1 MNGRFLCVHAHFY
14 QPPRENPWLEAVE
27 VEDSAYPYHD
37 WNERITAEC
46 YAPNA
51 ACRILDGEGRIV
63 DITNNYAKIS
73 FNFGPTLLAWM
84 EEKAQDVY
92 SAIQSADK
100 LSRDQHHGHGS
111 AISQA
116 YNHMI
121 LPLANARDKHTQVL
135 WGIRDFEHRF
145 GRSPE
150 GMWLPEAAVNLD
162 SLETLASNGIKFTI
176 LSPHSAH
183 MVRRIGESE
192 KDGRDVSGGQIDPSM
207 AYKVQLKSGKDIA
220 VFFYDGPVSRGIA
233 FENLLENGETFA
245 NRLMSIFSDSRDWP
259 QLAHIATDGETYGHH
274 KPHGDMALAYAL
286 KFIDDNKRATLTNYS
301 EFLEQHPPT
310 HEAQIFDNSSWSCA
324 HGVERWRSNCGCNS
338 GMHTGWNQ
346 NWRAPLREALDWLRD
361 ALVPIY
367 EEKGREVFQD
377 PWRARDEYIRVI
389 LDRSS
394 QNVCEFLKKVS
405 GRSLSSEEKLRA
417 LKLLELQRHAML
429 MYTSCGWFFDELSGL
444 ETVQTIQYAARALQ
458 LAVQLT
464 GNANLETEFVERL
477 GRAKSNIPENQDGEH
492 VYKQFV
498 KPVML
503 DLKGVGA
510 HFAVSSLFSDAGP
523 EQRIYCYTIARQ
535 DFCTL
540 TSGKTRLVVG
550 RAHIASDITTE
561 SADISFGVVHL
572 GDHNIAGGVR
582 EFVGEEFYQATTKE
596 ITQAFECGDFAELV
610 RVVDK
615 EYGSGSYTLKFL
627 FRDEQRKI
635 VGQILNS
642 ALEEA
647 EHVYRQLY
655 ENRAPLMRFVTALG
669 MPPIRRFQVAAEF
682 TLNSDILKTV
692 ESNNLN
698 IQEMKTLLDEAKRT
712 DIPLDG
718 TTLEFA
724 IRNKLQAMAEQLHA
738 KPLDTELLEILDAAV
753 GVAEAAPFPV
763 RYWTVQNIYFDVL
776 KNVYPQVRDKKV
788 NPPIDFEKWVALFR
802 SLGDKLSIRVE

>member
-27 VEDSAYPYHD
+27 VQDSAYPYHD

-73 FNFGPTLLAWM
+73 FNFGPTLLAWL
-84 EEKAQDVY
+84 EEKAPSVY
-92 SAIQSADK
+92 SSIQSADK
-100 LSRDQHHGHGS
+100 LSRDQHQGHGS
-111 AISQA
+111 AISQT

-121 LPLANARDKHTQVL
+121 LPLANTRDKQTQVV

-145 GRSPE
+145 GRSPD

-162 SLETLASNGIKFTI
+162 SLEALASNGIKFTI

-183 MVRRIGESE
+183 MVRRIGEE
-192 KDGRDVSGGQIDPSM
+192 EWRETTDGRIDPSM
-207 AYKVQLKSGKDIA
+207 AYKVHLESGKDIA

-233 FENLLENGETFA
+233 FENLLENGETLA
-245 NRLMSIFSDSRDWP
+245 NRLMSIFSDSRGQP

-286 KFIDDNKRATLTNYS
+286 RFIEENKLATLTNYS
-301 EFLEQHPPT
+301 EFLEQHPPA
-310 HEAQIFDNSSWSCA
+310 HEARIFDNSSWSCA

-338 GMHTGWNQ
+338 GTHAEWNQ
-346 NWRAPLREALDWLRD
+346 NWRAPLREAMDWLRD
-361 ALVPIY
+361 ALIPLY
-367 EEKGREVFQD
+367 EQQGGEVFQD

-389 LDRSS
+389 LDRSPK
-394 QNVCEFLKKVS
+394 NVCDFLHQVS
-405 GRSLSSEEKLRA
+405 GRVLSPDEKLRA

-444 ETVQTIQYAARALQ
+444 ETVQAIQYAARAVQ
-458 LAVQLT
+458 LASHLT
-464 GNANLETEFVERL
+464 GSTNLETEFVERL
-477 GRAKSNIPENQDGEH
+477 ARAKSNISENQDGRR
-492 VYKQFV
+492 VYEQFV

-510 HFAVSSLFSDAGP
+510 HFAVSSLFSDAGS
-523 EQRIYCYTIARQ
+523 EQHIYCYTISRR
-535 DFCTL
+535 DFRML
-540 TSGKTRLVVG
+540 SSGKARLVVG
-550 RAHIASDITTE
+550 HARISSDITTE

-582 EFVGEEFYQATTKE
+582 EFAGEEAYQSTKKA
-596 ITQAFECGDFAELV
+596 ITQAFERGDFTELV
-610 RVVDK
+610 RDVDK
-615 EYGSGSYTLKFL
+615 AYGSGSYTLKFL

-635 VGQILNS
+635 VSQILDS

-655 ENRAPLMRFVTALG
+655 TNRAPLMRFVTALG

-682 TLNSDILKTV
+682 TLNSDILRTI
-692 ESNNLN
+692 ESGNLN
-698 IQEMKTLLDEAKRT
+698 IQEMQTLLDEAKRT
-712 DIPLDG
+712 GIPLDG

-724 IRNKLQAMAEQLHA
+724 LRKKLQSMAAQLRA
-738 KPLDTELLEILDAAV
+738 NPQDLNLLESLDAAV
-753 GVAEAAPFPV
+753 GVANAAPFRV
-763 RYWTVQNIYFDVL
+763 HYWTVQNIYFDIL
-776 KNVYPQVRDKKV
+776 KNVYPQIRDRKAE
-788 NPPIDFEKWVALFR
+788 PPIDFERWLALFR
-802 SLGDKLSIRVE
+802 SLGARLSIRVD

>member
-1 MNGRFLCVHAHFY
+1 MKDRFLCVHAHFY

-27 VEDSAYPYHD
+27 VQDSAYPYHD

-51 ACRILDGEGRIV
+51 ACRILDSEGRIV

-73 FNFGPTLLAWM
+73 FNFGPTLLAWL
-84 EEKAQDVY
+84 EEKAPSVY
-92 SAIQSADK
+92 SSIQSADK

-121 LPLANARDKHTQVL
+121 LPLANARDKHTQVV

-162 SLETLASNGIKFTI
+162 SLEALASNGIKFTI

-183 MVRRIGESE
+183 MVRRIGEE
-192 KDGRDVSGGQIDPSM
+192 GWHEVRDGRVDPSM
-207 AYKVQLKSGKDIA
+207 AYKVHLESGKDIA

-274 KPHGDMALAYAL
+274 KPHGDMALAYSL
-286 KFIDDNKRATLTNYS
+286 RFIEENKLATLTNYS

-310 HEAQIFDNSSWSCA
+310 HEARIFDNSSWSCA

-338 GMHTGWNQ
+338 GMHAEWNQ
-346 NWRAPLREALDWLRD
+346 NWRAPLREAMDWLRD
-361 ALVPIY
+361 TLLPTY
-367 EEKGREVFQD
+367 EQQGRDVFQD
-377 PWRARDEYIRVI
+377 PWCARDEYIRVI
-389 LDRSS
+389 LDRSPK
-394 QNVCEFLKKVS
+394 NVCDFLHQVS
-405 GRSLSSEEKLRA
+405 GRALTSDEKLRA
-417 LKLLELQRHAML
+417 LRLLELQRHAML

-444 ETVQTIQYAARALQ
+444 ETVQAIQYAARAVQ
-458 LAVQLT
+458 LASQLT
-464 GNANLETEFVERL
+464 GSTNLEAEFVERL
-477 GRAKSNIPENQDGEH
+477 ARAKSNIPENQDGKR
-492 VYKQFV
+492 VYEQFV

-510 HFAVSSLFSDAGP
+510 HFAVSSLFSDAGSG
-523 EQRIYCYTIARQ
+523 QHIYCYTISQR
-535 DFCTL
+535 DFRTL
-540 TSGKTRLVVG
+540 SSGKTRLVVG
-550 RAHIASDITTE
+550 HARISSDITTE

-582 EFVGEEFYQATTKE
+582 EFAGEEAYQSTTKE
-596 ITQAFECGDFAELV
+596 ITEGFERGDFAEVV

-615 EYGSGSYTLKFL
+615 AYGSGSYTLKFL

-635 VGQILNS
+635 VNQILDS

-655 ENRAPLMRFVTALG
+655 TNRAPLMRFVTALG

-682 TLNSDILKTV
+682 TLNSDILKTI
-692 ESNNLN
+692 ESDNLN
-698 IQEMKTLLDEAKRT
+698 IQEMQTLLEEAKRT
-712 DIPLDG
+712 EIPLDS

-724 IRNKLQAMAEQLHA
+724 LRKKLQLMAAQFRANPQDLN
-738 KPLDTELLEILDAAV
+738 LLETLDAAV
-753 GVAEAAPFPV
+753 SVANTAPFRV
-763 RYWTVQNIYFDVL
+763 HYWTVQNIYFDIL
-776 KNVYPQVRDKKV
+776 KNVYPQIRDRKAD
-788 NPPIDFEKWVALFR
+788 PPIDFERWLALFR
-802 SLGDKLSIRVE
+802 SLGARLSIRVD

>member
-1 MNGRFLCVHAHFY
+1 MNSRFLCVHAHFY

-27 VEDSAYPYHD
+27 VQDSAYPYHD
-37 WNERITAEC
+37 WNERITSEC

-51 ACRILDGEGRIV
+51 ACRILDGEGRIT

-73 FNFGPTLLAWM
+73 FNFGPTLLAWL
-84 EEKAQDVY
+84 EEKAPSVY
-92 SAIQSADK
+92 SSIASADK
-100 LSRDQHHGHGS
+100 ASRDEHHGHGS

-121 LPLANARDKHTQVL
+121 LPLANPRDRHTQAV

-145 GRSPE
+145 GRTPD

-162 SLETLASNGIKFTI
+162 SLETLASNGIEFTI

-183 MVRRIGESE
+183 MVRRIGE
-192 KDGRDVSGGQIDPSM
+192 KGWRDVGGGQIDPSM

-233 FENLLENGETFA
+233 FENLLDNGETFA
-245 NRLMSIFSDSRDWP
+245 NRLMSIFSDSRGRP

-286 KFIDDNKRATLTNYS
+286 RFIEENKLATLTNYS

-310 HEAQIFDNSSWSCA
+310 HEVRIFENSSWSCS
-324 HGVERWRSNCGCNS
+324 HGVERWRGNCGCNS
-338 GMHTGWNQ
+338 GMHAGWNQ
-346 NWRAPLREALDWLRD
+346 NWRAPLREAMDWLRD
-361 ALVPIY
+361 TLVPIY
-367 EEKGREVFQD
+367 EEKSRGVFQD

-389 LDRSS
+389 LDRSPK
-394 QNVCEFLKKVS
+394 NVCDFLHQVS
-405 GRSLSSEEKLRA
+405 GRGLSPGERLHALR
-417 LKLLELQRHAML
+417 LLELQRHAML

-444 ETVQTIQYAARALQ
+444 ETVQTIQYAARAVQ
-458 LAVQLT
+458 LASQLT
-464 GNANLETEFVERL
+464 GNVSLEPEFVARL
-477 GRAKSNIPENQDGEH
+477 ARAESNIPENQDGRL
-492 VYKQFV
+492 VYERFV

-510 HFAVSSLFSDAGP
+510 HFAISSLFTDAGP
-523 EQRIYCYTIARQ
+523 EQHTYCYTISRR
-535 DFCTL
+535 DFQTL
-540 TSGKTRLVVG
+540 SSGKTRLVVG
-550 RAHIASDITTE
+550 HAHISSDITTE
-561 SADISFGVVHL
+561 SEDVSFGVVHL
-572 GDHNIAGGVR
+572 GDHNITGGVR
-582 EFVGEEFYQATTKE
+582 EFAGEEAYQATTLQ
-596 ITQAFECGDFAELV
+596 ITQAFERGDFAELV

-635 VGQILNS
+635 VGQILDS

-655 ENRAPLMRFVTALG
+655 ENRAPLMRFINALG

-682 TLNSDILKTV
+682 TLNSDILKTI
-692 ESNNLN
+692 ESGILN
-698 IQEMKTLLDEAKRT
+698 IQEMKTLLDEAQRT
-712 DIPLDG
+712 GVPLDG

-724 IRNKLQAMAEQLHA
+724 LRNKLQALAAQFRADPHA
-738 KPLDTELLEILDAAV
+738 VELLETLDAAV
-753 GVAEAAPFPV
+753 GVAKTAPFRV
-763 RYWTVQNIYFDVL
+763 RYWTVQNIYFDIL
-776 KNVYPQVRDKKV
+776 KNVYPQVRDKKIQ
-788 NPPIDFEKWVALFR
+788 PPIDFEKWLGLFR
-802 SLGDKLSIRVE
+802 SLGDKLSIRVV

>member
-1 MNGRFLCVHAHFY
+1 LKDRFLCVHAHFY

-27 VEDSAYPYHD
+27 VQDSAYPYHD

-51 ACRILDGEGRIV
+51 ACRILDGKGRIV

-73 FNFGPTLLAWM
+73 FNFGPTLLAWL
-84 EEKAQDVY
+84 EEKAPSVY
-92 SAIQSADK
+92 SSIQSADK

-121 LPLANARDKHTQVL
+121 LPLANARDKQTQVV

-162 SLETLASNGIKFTI
+162 SLEALASNGIKFTI

-183 MVRRIGESE
+183 MVRRIGEE
-192 KDGRDVSGGQIDPSM
+192 VWQEVTDGRIDPSM
-207 AYKVQLKSGKDIA
+207 AYKVHLESGKDIA

-286 KFIDDNKRATLTNYS
+286 RFIEGNKRATLTNYS
-301 EFLEQHPPT
+301 EFLEQHPPA

-324 HGVERWRSNCGCNS
+324 HGIERWHSNCGCSS
-338 GMHTGWNQ
+338 GMHAEWNQ
-346 NWRAPLREALDWLRD
+346 NWRAPLREAMDWLRD
-361 ALVPIY
+361 TLIPIY
-367 EEKGREVFQD
+367 EQQGREVFQD

-389 LDRSS
+389 LDRSPK
-394 QNVCEFLKKVS
+394 NVCDFLHKVS
-405 GRSLSSEEKLRA
+405 GRALSPDEKLRA

-444 ETVQTIQYAARALQ
+444 ETVQAIQYAARAVQ
-458 LAVQLT
+458 LAFQLT
-464 GNANLETEFVERL
+464 GNTNLEAEFVERL
-477 GRAKSNIPENQDGEH
+477 ARAKSNIPENQDGKR
-492 VYKQFV
+492 VYEQFV

-510 HFAVSSLFSDAGP
+510 HFAVSSLFSDAGS
-523 EQRIYCYTIARQ
+523 EQHIYCYTISQQ
-535 DFCTL
+535 DFRTL
-540 TSGKTRLVVG
+540 SSGKTRLVVG
-550 RAHIASDITTE
+550 HARISSDITTE
-561 SADISFGVVHL
+561 SADISFGVMHL

-582 EFVGEEFYQATTKE
+582 EFAGQEAYESTTKE
-596 ITQAFECGDFAELV
+596 ITEAFERGDFAEVV

-615 EYGSGSYTLKFL
+615 AYGSGSYTLKFL

-635 VGQILNS
+635 VNQILDS

-655 ENRAPLMRFVTALG
+655 TNRAPLMRFVTALG
-669 MPPIRRFQVAAEF
+669 VPPIRRFQVAAEF
-682 TLNSDILKTV
+682 TLNSDILKTI
-692 ESNNLN
+692 ESDNLN
-698 IQEMKTLLDEAKRT
+698 IQEMQTLLEEAKRT
-712 DIPLDG
+712 GIPLDG

-724 IRNKLQAMAEQLHA
+724 LRKKLQSVAAQFHA
-738 KPLDTELLEILDAAV
+738 NPQDLNLLESLDSAV
-753 GVAEAAPFPV
+753 GLANSAPFRV
-763 RYWTVQNIYFDVL
+763 HYWTVQNIYFDIL
-776 KNVYPQVRDKKV
+776 KNVYPQIRDRKAD
-788 NPPIDFEKWVALFR
+788 PPLDFERWLALFR
-802 SLGDKLSIRVE
+802 SLGARLSIRVD

>member
-1 MNGRFLCVHAHFY
+1 MTDRFLCVHAHFY

-27 VEDSAYPYHD
+27 VQDSAYPYHD

-51 ACRILDGEGRIV
+51 ACRILDGDGRIV

-73 FNFGPTLLAWM
+73 FNFGPTLLAWL
-84 EEKAQDVY
+84 EEKAPSVY
-92 SAIQSADK
+92 SSIQSADK
-100 LSRDQHHGHGS
+100 LSSDQHHGRGS

-116 YNHMI
+116 YNHII
-121 LPLANARDKHTQVL
+121 LPLANARDKYTQVV

-162 SLETLASNGIKFTI
+162 SLEALALNGIKFTI

-183 MVRRIGESE
+183 MVRRIGEE
-192 KDGRDVSGGQIDPSM
+192 KWRDVGDGRVDPSM
-207 AYKVQLKSGKDIA
+207 VYKVHLESGKEIA

-274 KPHGDMALAYAL
+274 KLHGDMALAYAL
-286 KFIDDNKRATLTNYS
+286 RFIEENKLAILTNYS

-310 HEAQIFDNSSWSCA
+310 HEARIFDNSSWSCA

-338 GMHTGWNQ
+338 GMHAGWNQ
-346 NWRAPLREALDWLRD
+346 NWRAPLREAMDWLRD
-361 ALVPIY
+361 TLIPVY
-367 EEKGREVFQD
+367 EQQGREVFQD

-389 LDRSS
+389 LDRSPK
-394 QNVCEFLKKVS
+394 NVCDFLHQVS
-405 GRSLSSEEKLRA
+405 GRALSSDEKLRA

-429 MYTSCGWFFDELSGL
+429 MYTSCGWFFEELSGL
-444 ETVQTIQYAARALQ
+444 ETVQAIQYAARAVQ
-458 LAVQLT
+458 LASQLT
-464 GNANLETEFVERL
+464 GNTNLETEFVERL
-477 GRAKSNIPENQDGEH
+477 ARAKSNIPENQDGKH
-492 VYKQFV
+492 VYEQFV

-510 HFAVSSLFSDAGP
+510 HFAVSSLFSDAGS
-523 EQRIYCYTIARQ
+523 EQHIYCYTISQR
-535 DFCTL
+535 DFRTFS
-540 TSGKTRLVVG
+540 SGKTRLVVG
-550 RAHIASDITTE
+550 HAHISSDITTD

-582 EFVGEEFYQATTKE
+582 EFAGEEAYRSTTKG
-596 ITQAFECGDFAELV
+596 ITEAFERGDFAEVV

-615 EYGSGSYTLKFL
+615 AYGSGSYTLKFL

-635 VGQILNS
+635 VNQILDS

-655 ENRAPLMRFVTALG
+655 TNRAPLMRFVTALG

-682 TLNSDILKTV
+682 TLNSDILKTI
-692 ESNNLN
+692 ESGNLN
-698 IQEMKTLLDEAKRT
+698 IQEMQTLLDEAKRT
-712 DIPLDG
+712 EIPLDG

-724 IRNKLQAMAEQLHA
+724 LRKKLQSMAAQFHA
-738 KPLDTELLEILDAAV
+738 NPQNLNLLETLDAAV
-753 GVAEAAPFPV
+753 GVANTAPFRV
-763 RYWTVQNIYFDVL
+763 HYWTVQNIYFDIL
-776 KNVYPQVRDKKV
+776 KNVYPQIRDRKV
-788 NPPIDFEKWVALFR
+788 DPPIDFERWLALFR
-802 SLGDKLSIRVE
+802 SLGARLSIRVD

>member
-1 MNGRFLCVHAHFY
+1 MNDRFLCVHAHFY

-27 VEDSAYPYHD
+27 VQDSAYPYHD
-37 WNERITAEC
+37 WNERVTAEC

-73 FNFGPTLLAWM
+73 FNFGPTLLAWI
-84 EEKAQDVY
+84 EEKAPDVY
-92 SAIQSADK
+92 AAVLAADK

-121 LPLANARDKHTQVL
+121 LPLANERDKHTQVV

-162 SLETLASNGIKFTI
+162 SLEALASNGIKFTI

-183 MVRRIGESE
+183 MVRKAGAEE
-192 KDGRDVSGGQIDPSM
+192 WRDVSGGQIDPSM
-207 AYKVQLKSGKDIA
+207 AYRVELPSGKNIS

-233 FENLLENGETFA
+233 FENLLENGERFA
-245 NRLMSIFSDSRDWP
+245 NRLVGVFSDSREGP

-274 KPHGDMALAYAL
+274 KTHGDMALAYAL
-286 KFIDDNKRATLTNYS
+286 RFIEENKLAILTNYS
-301 EFLEQHPPT
+301 QFLDQHPPT
-310 HEAQIFDNSSWSCA
+310 HEARIFDNSSWSCA
-324 HGVERWRSNCGCNS
+324 HGVERWRGNCGCNS
-338 GMHTGWNQ
+338 GMHPGWNQ
-346 NWRAPLREALDWLRD
+346 NWRAPLREAMDWLRD
-361 ALVPIY
+361 TLIPIY
-367 EEKGREVFQD
+367 EEQGRQVFQD
-377 PWRARDEYIRVI
+377 PWKARDEYIRVI
-389 LDRSS
+389 LDRSPK
-394 QNVCEFLKKVS
+394 NVCDFFHQVAAHD
-405 GRSLSSEEKLRA
+405 LSPEERLRA

-458 LAVQLT
+458 LASQLARD
-464 GNANLETEFVERL
+464 ANLESEFVERL
-477 GRAKSNIPENQDGEH
+477 ARARSNISENQGGKR
-492 VYKQFV
+492 VYEQFV

-523 EQRIYCYTIARQ
+523 EQHTYCYTISRQ
-535 DFCTL
+535 DFRVL
-540 TSGKTRLVVG
+540 SSGKARLVVG
-550 RAHIASDITTE
+550 RAHISSDITTE
-561 SADISFGVVHL
+561 SANISFGVVHL
-572 GDHNIAGGVR
+572 GDHNITGGVR
-582 EFVGEEFYQATTKE
+582 DFAGDKEYQATVAE
-596 ITQAFECGDFAELV
+596 ITGAFERGDFAELI

-615 EYGSGSYTLKFL
+615 CYGSGAYTLKFL
-627 FRDEQRKI
+627 FRDEQRKV
-635 VGQILNS
+635 VGQILDS

-682 TLNSDILKTV
+682 TLNSDILKIV
-692 ESNNLN
+692 ESDNLN
-698 IQEMKTLLDEAKRT
+698 LQQMQTLLDEAKRT
-712 DIPLDG
+712 GVPLDG

-724 IRNKLQAMAEQLHA
+724 IRKRLEAVAVRFLANPSDFDLLQA
-738 KPLDTELLEILDAAV
+738 LDSAAAV
-753 GVAEAAPFPV
+753 AHLAPFPIQ
-763 RYWTVQNIYFDVL
+763 YWKVQNIYFDVMRT
-776 KNVYPQVRDKKV
+776 VYPQIHDKKLQSP
-788 NPPIDFEKWVALFR
+788 NESEKWLSLFR
-802 SLGDKLSIRVE
+802 SLGGKLSIRVE

>member
-27 VEDSAYPYHD
+27 VQDSAYPYHD

-73 FNFGPTLLAWM
+73 FNFGPTLLAWL
-84 EEKAQDVY
+84 EEKAPSVY
-92 SAIQSADK
+92 SSIQSADK
-100 LSRDQHHGHGS
+100 LSRDQHQGHGS

-121 LPLANARDKHTQVL
+121 LPLANARDKQTQVV

-145 GRSPE
+145 GRSPD

-162 SLETLASNGIKFTI
+162 SLEALASNDIKFTI
-176 LSPHSAH
+176 LSPHSAR
-183 MVRRIGESE
+183 MVRRIGEE
-192 KDGRDVSGGQIDPSM
+192 GWHETTDGRIDPSM
-207 AYKVQLKSGKDIA
+207 AYKVHLESGKGMA
-220 VFFYDGPVSRGIA
+220 VFFYDGPISRGIA
-233 FENLLENGETFA
+233 FENLLENGETLA
-245 NRLMSIFSDSRDWP
+245 NRLMSIFSDSREQP
-259 QLAHIATDGETYGHH
+259 QLAHVATDGETYGHH

-286 KFIDDNKRATLTNYS
+286 RFIEENKLAILTNYS

-310 HEAQIFDNSSWSCA
+310 HEARIFDNSSWSCA
-324 HGVERWRSNCGCNS
+324 HGIERWRSNCGCNS
-338 GMHTGWNQ
+338 GTHAEWNQ
-346 NWRAPLREALDWLRD
+346 NWRAPLREAMNWLRD
-361 ALVPIY
+361 ALIPIY
-367 EEKGREVFQD
+367 EQQGGKVFQD

-389 LDRSS
+389 LDRSPK
-394 QNVCEFLKKVS
+394 NVCDFLHQVS
-405 GRSLSSEEKLRA
+405 GRVLSPDEKLRA

-444 ETVQTIQYAARALQ
+444 ETVQAIQYAARAVQ
-458 LAVQLT
+458 LASQLT
-464 GNANLETEFVERL
+464 GSTNVETEFVERL
-477 GRAKSNIPENQDGEH
+477 ARAKSNIPENQDGKH
-492 VYKQFV
+492 VYEQFV

-510 HFAVSSLFSDAGP
+510 HFAVSSLFSDAGS
-523 EQRIYCYTIARQ
+523 EQHIYCYTISRR
-535 DFCTL
+535 DFRML
-540 TSGKTRLVVG
+540 SSGKARLVVG
-550 RAHIASDITTE
+550 HARISSDITTE

-582 EFVGEEFYQATTKE
+582 EFAGEEAYQSTKKA
-596 ITQAFECGDFAELV
+596 ITEAFERGDFTELV
-610 RVVDK
+610 RDVDK
-615 EYGSGSYTLKFL
+615 AYGSGSYTLKFL

-635 VGQILNS
+635 VSQILDS

-655 ENRAPLMRFVTALG
+655 TNRAPLMRFVTALG

-682 TLNSDILKTV
+682 TLNSDILRTI
-692 ESNNLN
+692 ESGNLN
-698 IQEMKTLLDEAKRT
+698 IQEMQTLLDEAKRT
-712 DIPLDG
+712 GVPLDG

-724 IRNKLQAMAEQLHA
+724 LRKKLQSMAAQFRANPQNLN
-738 KPLDTELLEILDAAV
+738 LLESLDAAV
-753 GVAEAAPFPV
+753 GVANTAPFRV
-763 RYWTVQNIYFDVL
+763 HYWTVQNIYFDIL
-776 KNVYPQVRDKKV
+776 KNVYPQIRDRKAE
-788 NPPIDFEKWVALFR
+788 PPIDFEKWLAVFR
-802 SLGDKLSIRVE
+802 SLGARLSIRVD

>member
-1 MNGRFLCVHAHFY
+1 LKDHFLCVHAHFY

-27 VEDSAYPYHD
+27 VQDSAYPYHD

-73 FNFGPTLLAWM
+73 FNFGPTLLAWL
-84 EEKAQDVY
+84 EEKAPSVY
-92 SAIQSADK
+92 SSIQSADK

-121 LPLANARDKHTQVL
+121 LPLANARDKQTQVV

-150 GMWLPEAAVNLD
+150 GMWLPEAAVDLD
-162 SLETLASNGIKFTI
+162 SLEALASNGIKFTI

-183 MVRRIGESE
+183 MVRRIGEE
-192 KDGRDVSGGQIDPSM
+192 VWQEVTDGRIDPSM
-207 AYKVQLKSGKDIA
+207 AYKVHLESGKDIA

-286 KFIDDNKRATLTNYS
+286 RFIEENKRATLTNYS
-301 EFLEQHPPT
+301 EFLEQHPPA
-310 HEAQIFDNSSWSCA
+310 HEAQIFGNSSWSCA
-324 HGVERWRSNCGCNS
+324 HGIERWHSNCGCSS
-338 GMHTGWNQ
+338 GMHAEWNQ
-346 NWRAPLREALDWLRD
+346 NWRAPLREAMDWLRD
-361 ALVPIY
+361 TLIPIY
-367 EEKGREVFQD
+367 EQQGREVFQD

-389 LDRSS
+389 LDRSPK
-394 QNVCEFLKKVS
+394 NVCDFLHKVS
-405 GRSLSSEEKLRA
+405 GRALSPDEKLRA

-444 ETVQTIQYAARALQ
+444 ETVQAIQYAARAVQ
-458 LAVQLT
+458 LAFQLT
-464 GNANLETEFVERL
+464 GNTNLEAEFVERL
-477 GRAKSNIPENQDGEH
+477 ARAKSNIPENQDGKR
-492 VYKQFV
+492 VYEQFV

-510 HFAVSSLFSDAGP
+510 HFAVSSLFSDAGS
-523 EQRIYCYTIARQ
+523 EQHIYCYTISQQ
-535 DFCTL
+535 DFRTL
-540 TSGKTRLVVG
+540 SSGKTRLVVG
-550 RAHIASDITTE
+550 HARISSDITTE
-561 SADISFGVVHL
+561 SADISFGVMHL

-582 EFVGEEFYQATTKE
+582 EFAGQEAYESTTKE
-596 ITQAFECGDFAELV
+596 ITEAFERGDFAEVV

-615 EYGSGSYTLKFL
+615 AYGSGSYTLKFL

-635 VGQILNS
+635 VNQILDS

-655 ENRAPLMRFVTALG
+655 TNRAPLMRFVTALG
-669 MPPIRRFQVAAEF
+669 VPPIRRFQVAAEF
-682 TLNSDILKTV
+682 TLNSDILKTI
-692 ESNNLN
+692 ESDNLN
-698 IQEMKTLLDEAKRT
+698 IQEMQTLLDEARRT
-712 DIPLDG
+712 GIPLDG

-724 IRNKLQAMAEQLHA
+724 FRKKLQSMAAQFHA
-738 KPLDTELLEILDAAV
+738 SPKDLNLLETLDAAV
-753 GVAEAAPFPV
+753 GLANSAPFRV
-763 RYWTVQNIYFDVL
+763 HYWTVQNIYFDIL
-776 KNVYPQVRDKKV
+776 KNVYPQIRDRKTD
-788 NPPIDFEKWVALFR
+788 PPLDFERWLALFS
-802 SLGDKLSIRVE
+802 SLGVRLSIRVD

>member
-1 MNGRFLCVHAHFY
+1 MKDRFLCVHAHFY

-27 VEDSAYPYHD
+27 VQDSAYPYHD

-73 FNFGPTLLAWM
+73 FNFGPTLLAWL
-84 EEKAQDVY
+84 EEKAPRVY
-92 SAIQSADK
+92 SSVQSADK

-121 LPLANARDKHTQVL
+121 VPLANARDKHTQVV

-162 SLETLASNGIKFTI
+162 SLEALASNGIKFTI

-183 MVRRIGESE
+183 MVRRIGEE
-192 KDGRDVSGGQIDPSM
+192 EWHEVNDGRIDPSM
-207 AYKVQLKSGKDIA
+207 AYKVHLESGKDIA

-245 NRLMSIFSDSRDWP
+245 NRLMSIFSDSRDRP

-286 KFIDDNKRATLTNYS
+286 RFIEENKLATLTNYS
-301 EFLEQHPPT
+301 EFLERHPPAQ
-310 HEAQIFDNSSWSCA
+310 EARIFDNSSWSCA
-324 HGVERWRSNCGCNS
+324 HGIERWRSNCGCNS
-338 GMHTGWNQ
+338 GMHAEWNQ
-346 NWRAPLREALDWLRD
+346 NWRAPLREAMDWLRD
-361 ALVPIY
+361 ALLPIY
-367 EEKGREVFQD
+367 EQQGGEVFQD

-389 LDRSS
+389 LDRSPK
-394 QNVCEFLKKVS
+394 NVCDFLHQVS
-405 GRSLSSEEKLRA
+405 GRTLSPDERLRA

-444 ETVQTIQYAARALQ
+444 ETVQAIQYAARAVQ
-458 LAVQLT
+458 LASQLT
-464 GNANLETEFVERL
+464 GNTNLETEFVERL
-477 GRAKSNIPENQDGEH
+477 ARAKSNIPENQDGKR
-492 VYKQFV
+492 VYEQFV

-510 HFAVSSLFSDAGP
+510 HFAVSSLFSDAGS
-523 EQRIYCYTIARQ
+523 EQHIYCYSISQRE
-535 DFCTL
+535 FRTL
-540 TSGKTRLVVG
+540 SSGKTRLVVG
-550 RAHIASDITTE
+550 HARISSDITTE

-582 EFVGEEFYQATTKE
+582 EFAGEEAYQSTTKE
-596 ITQAFECGDFAELV
+596 ITEAFERGDLAELV

-615 EYGSGSYTLKFL
+615 AYGSGSYTLKFL

-635 VGQILNS
+635 VNQILDS

-655 ENRAPLMRFVTALG
+655 TNRAPLMRFVTALG

-682 TLNSDILKTV
+682 TLNSDILKTI
-692 ESNNLN
+692 ESDNLN
-698 IQEMKTLLDEAKRT
+698 IQEMQTLLDEAKRT
-712 DIPLDG
+712 EIPLDS

-724 IRNKLQAMAEQLHA
+724 LRKKLQSMAAQFHA
-738 KPLDTELLEILDAAV
+738 NPQDLNLLESLDAAV
-753 GVAEAAPFPV
+753 GVANTAPFRV
-763 RYWTVQNIYFDVL
+763 HYWTVQNIYFDIL
-776 KNVYPQVRDKKV
+776 KNVYPQIRDRKAD
-788 NPPIDFEKWVALFR
+788 PPLDFERWLALFR
-802 SLGDKLSIRVE
+802 SLGTRLSIRVD

>member
-1 MNGRFLCVHAHFY
+1 LNDRFPCVHAHFY

-27 VEDSAYPYHD
+27 VQDSAYPYHD

-73 FNFGPTLLAWM
+73 FNFGPTLLAWL
-84 EEKAQDVY
+84 EEKAPGVY
-92 SAIQSADK
+92 ASIQSADK

-121 LPLANARDKHTQVL
+121 LPLANARDKHTQVV
-135 WGIRDFEHRF
+135 WGIRDFERRF

-162 SLETLASNGIKFTI
+162 SLEALASNGIKFTI

-183 MVRRIGESE
+183 MVRRIGEEEWHEVS
-192 KDGRDVSGGQIDPSM
+192 DGRIDPSV
-207 AYKVQLKSGKDIA
+207 AYKVHLESGKDIA

-286 KFIDDNKRATLTNYS
+286 RFIEENKLAILTNYS

-310 HEAQIFDNSSWSCA
+310 HEARIFNNSSWSCA

-338 GMHTGWNQ
+338 GMHAGWNQ
-346 NWRAPLREALDWLRD
+346 NWRAPLREAMDWLRD
-361 ALVPIY
+361 ALIPTY
-367 EEKGREVFQD
+367 EQQGHEVFQD

-389 LDRSS
+389 LDRSPK
-394 QNVCEFLKKVS
+394 NVCDFLRQVS
-405 GRSLSSEEKLRA
+405 GRALSPDEKLRA

-444 ETVQTIQYAARALQ
+444 ETVQAIQYAARAVQ
-458 LAVQLT
+458 LASQLT

-477 GRAKSNIPENQDGEH
+477 ARAKSNIPENQDGKH
-492 VYKQFV
+492 VYEQFV

-510 HFAVSSLFSDAGP
+510 HFAVSSLFSDAGS
-523 EQRIYCYTIARQ
+523 EQHIYCYTISQR
-535 DFCTL
+535 DFRTL
-540 TSGKTRLVVG
+540 SSGKTRLVLG
-550 RAHIASDITTE
+550 HARISSDITTE

-582 EFVGEEFYQATTKE
+582 EFAGEEAYQSTKKE
-596 ITQAFECGDFAELV
+596 ITEAFERGDFAELV

-615 EYGSGSYTLKFL
+615 AYGSGSYTLKFL

-635 VGQILNS
+635 VNQILDS

-655 ENRAPLMRFVTALG
+655 TNRAPLMRFVTALG

-682 TLNSDILKTV
+682 TLNSDILKTI
-692 ESNNLN
+692 ESGNLN
-698 IQEMKTLLDEAKRT
+698 IQEMQTLLDEAKRT
-712 DIPLDG
+712 GVPLDG

-724 IRNKLQAMAEQLHA
+724 LRKKLQSMAAQFHA
-738 KPLDTELLEILDAAV
+738 NSQDLNLLEALYAAV
-753 GVAEAAPFPV
+753 CVANTAPFRV
-763 RYWTVQNIYFDVL
+763 HYWTVQNIYFDIL
-776 KNVYPQVRDKKV
+776 KNVYPQIRDRKAD
-788 NPPIDFEKWVALFR
+788 PPIDFEKWLALFR
-802 SLGDKLSIRVE
+802 SLGARLSIRVD

>member
-1 MNGRFLCVHAHFY
+1 MNSRFLCVHAHFY

-27 VEDSAYPYHD
+27 VQDSAYPYHD
-37 WNERITAEC
+37 WNERITSEC

-51 ACRILDGEGRIV
+51 ACRILDGEGRIT

-73 FNFGPTLLAWM
+73 FNFGPTLLAWL
-84 EEKAQDVY
+84 EEKAPSVY
-92 SAIQSADK
+92 SSIRDADK

-121 LPLANARDKHTQVL
+121 LPLANPRDRHTQVV

-145 GRSPE
+145 GRTPD
-150 GMWLPEAAVNLD
+150 GMWLPETAVNLD
-162 SLETLASNGIKFTI
+162 SLETLASNGIRFTI

-183 MVRRIGESE
+183 MERRIGEKE
-192 KDGRDVSGGQIDPSM
+192 WRDVSGGQVDPSM

-233 FENLLENGETFA
+233 FENLLENGEAFA
-245 NRLMSIFSDSRDWP
+245 NRLMTIFSDSRDRP

-286 KFIDDNKRATLTNYS
+286 RFIEENKLASLTNYS

-310 HEAQIFDNSSWSCA
+310 HEAQIFENSSWSCS

-338 GMHTGWNQ
+338 GMHAGWNQ
-346 NWRAPLREALDWLRD
+346 NWRAPLREAMDWLRD
-361 ALVPIY
+361 TLVPIY
-367 EEKGREVFQD
+367 EEMGRGVFQD

-394 QNVCEFLKKVS
+394 KNVCDFLHQVS
-405 GRSLSSEEKLRA
+405 GRGLSPEERLHA

-444 ETVQTIQYAARALQ
+444 ETVQTIQYAARSVQ
-458 LAVQLT
+458 LASQLT
-464 GNANLETEFVERL
+464 GNASLEPEFVERL
-477 GRAKSNIPENQDGEH
+477 GRAKSNIPENQDGKR
-492 VYKQFV
+492 VYEQFV

-523 EQRIYCYTIARQ
+523 EQHTYCYTISRR
-535 DFCTL
+535 DFQTL
-540 TSGKTRLVVG
+540 SSGKTRLVVG
-550 RAHIASDITTE
+550 HAHISSDITTE
-561 SADISFGVVHL
+561 SEDVSFGVVHL
-572 GDHNIAGGVR
+572 GDHNITGGVR
-582 EFVGEEFYQATTKE
+582 EFAGEEAYQATTLQ
-596 ITQAFECGDFAELV
+596 ITQAFERGDFAQLV

-635 VGQILNS
+635 VGQILDS

-655 ENRAPLMRFVTALG
+655 ENRAPLMRFINALG
-669 MPPIRRFQVAAEF
+669 MPPVRRFQVAAEF
-682 TLNSDILKTV
+682 TLNSDLLKTI
-692 ESNNLN
+692 ESGNLK
-698 IQEMKTLLDEAKRT
+698 IQEMKTLLEEAQRT
-712 DIPLDG
+712 GVPLDA

-724 IRNKLQAMAEQLHA
+724 LRKKLEALAAELRANPQ
-738 KPLDTELLEILDAAV
+738 DVELLETLDAAV
-753 GVAEAAPFPV
+753 GVAKASPFPV
-763 RYWTVQNIYFDVL
+763 RFWTVQNIYFDIL
-776 KNVYPQVRDKKV
+776 KDVYPQIRDKKIQ
-788 NPPIDFEKWVALFR
+788 PPIDHEKWLGLFR
-802 SLGDKLSIRVE
+802 SLGDKLSIRVV

>member
-27 VEDSAYPYHD
+27 VQDSAYPYHD

-73 FNFGPTLLAWM
+73 FNFGPTLLAWL
-84 EEKAQDVY
+84 EEKAPSVY
-92 SAIQSADK
+92 SSIQSADK
-100 LSRDQHHGHGS
+100 LSRDQHQGHGS

-121 LPLANARDKHTQVL
+121 LPLANARDKHTQVV

-162 SLETLASNGIKFTI
+162 SLEALASNGIKFTI

-183 MVRRIGESE
+183 MVRRIGEE
-192 KDGRDVSGGQIDPSM
+192 EWHDVGDGRIDPSM
-207 AYKVQLKSGKDIA
+207 AYKVHLESGKDIA

-245 NRLMSIFSDSRDWP
+245 NRLMSIFSDSRDRP

-274 KPHGDMALAYAL
+274 KSHGDMALAYAL
-286 KFIDDNKRATLTNYS
+286 RFIEENKRAILTNYS
-301 EFLEQHPPT
+301 EFLEEHPPT

-338 GMHTGWNQ
+338 GMHAGWNQ
-346 NWRAPLREALDWLRD
+346 NWRAPLREAMDWLRD
-361 ALVPIY
+361 TLIPTY
-367 EEKGREVFQD
+367 EQQGREVFQD
-377 PWRARDEYIRVI
+377 PWYARDEYIRVI
-389 LDRSS
+389 LDRSPK
-394 QNVCEFLKKVS
+394 NVCDFLHQVS
-405 GRSLSSEEKLRA
+405 GRALSPDEKLRA

-429 MYTSCGWFFDELSGL
+429 MYTSCGWFFDEISGL
-444 ETVQTIQYAARALQ
+444 ETVQAIQYAARAVQ
-458 LAVQLT
+458 LASQLT

-477 GRAKSNIPENQDGEH
+477 ARAKSNIPENQDGKH
-492 VYKQFV
+492 VYEQFV

-510 HFAVSSLFSDAGP
+510 HFAVSSLFSDAGS
-523 EQRIYCYTIARQ
+523 EQHIYCYTISQR
-535 DFCTL
+535 DFRTL
-540 TSGKTRLVVG
+540 SSGKTRLVVG
-550 RAHIASDITTE
+550 RAHISSDITTE

-582 EFVGEEFYQATTKE
+582 EFAGEEAYRSTTKE
-596 ITQAFECGDFAELV
+596 ITEAFERGDFAEVV

-615 EYGSGSYTLKFL
+615 AYGSGSYTLKFL

-635 VGQILNS
+635 VNQILDS

-655 ENRAPLMRFVTALG
+655 TNRAPLMRFVTALG

-682 TLNSDILKTV
+682 TLNSDILKTI
-692 ESNNLN
+692 ESDNLN
-698 IQEMKTLLDEAKRT
+698 IQEMQTLLDEAKRT
-712 DIPLDG
+712 GVPLDG

-724 IRNKLQAMAEQLHA
+724 LRKKLQSMAAQFRANPQDLN
-738 KPLDTELLEILDAAV
+738 LLETLDAAV
-753 GVAEAAPFPV
+753 GVANTAPFRV
-763 RYWTVQNIYFDVL
+763 HYWTVQNIYFDIL
-776 KNVYPQVRDKKV
+776 KNVYPQIRDRKAEL
-788 NPPIDFEKWVALFR
+788 PIDFEKWLAVFR
-802 SLGDKLSIRVE
+802 SLGARLSIRVD

>member
-1 MNGRFLCVHAHFY
+1 MNDRFLCVHAHFY

-27 VEDSAYPYHD
+27 VQDSAYPYHD

-51 ACRILDGEGRIV
+51 ACRILDGDGRIV

-73 FNFGPTLLAWM
+73 FNFGPTLLAWL
-84 EEKAQDVY
+84 EEKAPSVY
-92 SAIQSADK
+92 SSVQSADK
-100 LSRDQHHGHGS
+100 RSRDEHHGHGS

-121 LPLANARDKHTQVL
+121 LPLANQRDKHTQVV
-135 WGIRDFEHRF
+135 WGIRDFERRF
-145 GRSPE
+145 GRTPE

-183 MVRRIGESE
+183 TVRRIGD
-192 KDGRDVSGGQIDPSM
+192 KGWRDVSGGRIDPSTD
-207 AYKVQLKSGKDIA
+207 YKVHLKSGKDIV

-286 KFIDDNKRATLTNYS
+286 RFIEENKLAILTNYS

-310 HEAQIFDNSSWSCA
+310 HEARIFDNSSWSCA
-324 HGVERWRSNCGCNS
+324 HGVERWRNNCGCNS
-338 GMHTGWNQ
+338 GMHVGWNQ
-346 NWRAPLREALDWLRD
+346 NWRAPLREAMDWLRD
-361 ALVPIY
+361 ALIPTY
-367 EEKGREVFQD
+367 EQQGRELFHD

-389 LDRSS
+389 LDRSPK
-394 QNVCEFLKKVS
+394 NVCDFLYEVS
-405 GRSLSSEEKLRA
+405 GRSLSPEEKLRA

-444 ETVQTIQYAARALQ
+444 ETVQAIQYAARAVQ
-458 LAVQLT
+458 LASQLT
-464 GNANLETEFVERL
+464 GSANLETEFVERL
-477 GRAKSNIPENQDGEH
+477 ARAKSNIPENQDGKH
-492 VYKQFV
+492 VYEQFV

-510 HFAVSSLFSDAGP
+510 HFAVSSLFSDAGS
-523 EQRIYCYTIARQ
+523 EQHIYCYTISRR
-535 DFCTL
+535 DFRIL
-540 TSGKTRLVVG
+540 SSGKTRLAVG
-550 RAHIASDITTE
+550 HAHISSDITTE

-582 EFVGEEFYQATTKE
+582 EFAGEETYQATTME
-596 ITQAFECGDFAELV
+596 ITQAFERGDFAELV

-635 VGQILNS
+635 VNQILDS
-642 ALEEA
+642 ALEES

-655 ENRAPLMRFVTALG
+655 TNRAPLMRFVTALG

-682 TLNSDILKTV
+682 TLNSDILKTI
-692 ESNNLN
+692 ESGNLN
-698 IQEMKTLLDEAKRT
+698 LQEMQALLDEAKRT
-712 DIPLDG
+712 EVPLDG

-724 IRNKLQAMAEQLHA
+724 IRQKLQSMAAQFRANPQDLN
-738 KPLDTELLEILDAAV
+738 LLEALDAAV
-753 GVAEAAPFPV
+753 GVASAAPFPV
-763 RYWTVQNIYFDVL
+763 RYWNVQNIYFDIL
-776 KNVYPQVRDKKV
+776 KNVYPQFRDRKAGS
-788 NPPIDFEKWVALFR
+788 PIDFERWLALFH
-802 SLGDKLSIRVE
+802 SLGARLSIRVD